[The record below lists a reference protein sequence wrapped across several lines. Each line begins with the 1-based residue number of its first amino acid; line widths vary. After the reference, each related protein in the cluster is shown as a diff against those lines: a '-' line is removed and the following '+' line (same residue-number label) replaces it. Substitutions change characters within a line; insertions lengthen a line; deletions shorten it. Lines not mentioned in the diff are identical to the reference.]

1 MTNPF
6 FNNFFAHHQSQN
18 QTQNNVFNLSRQDNR
33 SKYMSISNPQKLINP
48 FSLFK
53 GFMSGTLKEENQN
66 IFPAV
71 STFNYFKNISEVIY
85 DKNRRVV
92 SAFLENDPIW
102 ASTSWTDVVET
113 MGHGMEID
121 RIETSKVIDTFG
133 SSMEELNK
141 LSEKLKDSAIKT
153 DFGLKKQDF
162 DNLKSEYEKSH
173 PTFYIKNVMKHY
185 NPTVLEYNAQFLSF
199 LGYNPSDFASNILR
213 HGVPEIY
220 PNMQKKYASMVKEII
235 AILIKGQYDGRPIE
249 KEIRLLHSNLQV
261 SCVVEKI
268 FLMRSFNKDNDLEIE
283 IFSVFEPIS
292 ESVKIEEEIA
302 RMPQMNS
309 ELPASREKEREE
321 FLKKFYNIKK
331 KDSSDAARTCRIR
344 FL

>member
-1 MTNPF
+1 
-6 FNNFFAHHQSQN
+6 
-18 QTQNNVFNLSRQDNR
+18 
-33 SKYMSISNPQKLINP
+33 
-48 FSLFK
+48 
-53 GFMSGTLKEENQN
+53 MSGTLKEENQN

-71 STFNYFKNISEVIY
+71 STFNYFKNISEVVY
-85 DKNRRVV
+85 DKNRRIV

-102 ASTSWTDVVET
+102 ASTSWTDIVGS
-113 MGHGMEID
+113 MSHGMEID
-121 RIETSKVIDTFG
+121 RMETSKVIESFG

-141 LSEKLKDSAIKT
+141 LSEQLKDSAIRS

-173 PTFYIKNVMKHY
+173 PCFYIKNVMKRY
-185 NPTVLEYNAQFLSF
+185 NPTILEYNVQFLNF

-235 AILIKGQYDGRPIE
+235 GTLIRGQYDGRPIE
-249 KEIRLLHSNLQV
+249 KEIKLLHSNLQV

-283 IFSVFEPIS
+283 IFSVYEPIS
-292 ESVKIEEEIA
+292 EPIKIEEEVA
-302 RMPQMNS
+302 RMPQFKTEAPVS
-309 ELPASREKEREE
+309 QEKEREE

-331 KDSSDAARTCRIR
+331 KDSSNAARTCRIR
-344 FL
+344 YL